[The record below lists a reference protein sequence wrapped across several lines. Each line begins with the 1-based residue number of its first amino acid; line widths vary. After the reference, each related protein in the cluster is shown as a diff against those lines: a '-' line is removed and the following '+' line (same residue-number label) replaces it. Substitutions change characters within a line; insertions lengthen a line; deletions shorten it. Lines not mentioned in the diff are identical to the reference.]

1 MTHLPPPTTSCDS
14 RHTGCSTARSTGTV
28 HRSGITLAAA
38 LAAMATVA
46 ACSSAPTTTTANPA
60 TSARASSATS
70 STSTST
76 PPASTSSATTSPTPA
91 PSSTLPPSPT
101 PTTDPTTST
110 TTPTATPT
118 PAGLTLGDT
127 GDQVRALQHR
137 LRQLSWLSGPITG
150 TFEDD
155 TLAAVTGFQN
165 KRGLPATGAADA
177 ATMAKLVA
185 MTTTPTHDDMYN
197 ILRPGPAIY
206 QAGMSSPKVREM
218 QARLKQI
225 GWYAGDVVD
234 SYGPKTVAAVK
245 GFQGKR
251 GFPVTGEIDQRT
263 LDSLVARTHA
273 PSSDELTNVVP
284 KPAGQPAPA
293 VLDPRCLTGKVICIN
308 KTTRKLSWVV
318 DGKALLTMS
327 ARFGPPNEA
336 TREGTFTVY
345 FKSKDWVSKLYD
357 SPMPYS
363 LFFSGGQAVHY
374 SYSFARLGYNG
385 NSHGCV
391 NVRNWNGLVWLYSQ
405 APVGTKVVVY
415 R

>member
-1 MTHLPPPTTSCDS
+1 MTRKLPA
-14 RHTGCSTARSTGTV
+14 TALLAV
-28 HRSGITLAAA
+28 ATLAACSPTTA
-38 LAAMATVA
+38 VTSAAPSSSTQAPGSTMATSTMSTPTTA
-46 ACSSAPTTTTANPA
+46 TTSANPISSTSSPPSSAPDP
-60 TSARASSATS
+60 
-70 STSTST
+70 
-76 PPASTSSATTSPTPA
+76 TSPTTA
-91 PSSTLPPSPT
+91 ATTGATTLPSAPATTAIPSVK
-101 PTTDPTTST
+101 
-110 TTPTATPT
+110 
-118 PAGLTLGDT
+118 PAGLALGSA
-127 GDQVRALQHR
+127 GEQVRDLQHR
-137 LRQLSWLSGPITG
+137 LRQLSWFAGSITG

-155 TLAAVTGFQN
+155 TLQAVSGFQT
-165 KRGLPATGAADA
+165 KRGLPATGVADA
-177 ATMAKLVA
+177 ATMAKLIA
-185 MTTTPTHDDMYN
+185 LTTQPTHDELYN

-206 QAGMSSPKVREM
+206 RVGMASPKVREM

-234 SYGPKTVAAVK
+234 TYGPKTVSAVK
-245 GFQGKR
+245 GFQAKR

-263 LDSLVARTHA
+263 LDSLVGRTHA
-273 PSSDELTNVVP
+273 PSSDELNNVVP
-284 KPAGQPAPA
+284 KPEGMAAPV

-318 DGKALLTMS
+318 DGKTQLTMS
-327 ARFGPPNEA
+327 ARFGPAHEP
-336 TREGTFTVY
+336 TREGTFYVY
-345 FKSKDWVSKLYD
+345 FKAKDWVSKLYD